1 MGTVSSYSEE
11 GLLKFKAAVKKR
23 MAKVNTAFKSEGISF
38 TKHKSTLIDR
48 GTEKRPRRRRESMT

>member
-1 MGTVSSYSEE
+1 M
-11 GLLKFKAAVKKR
+11 KFKAAVKKR

-48 GTEKRPRRRRESMT
+48 GTEKRQRRRRESMT